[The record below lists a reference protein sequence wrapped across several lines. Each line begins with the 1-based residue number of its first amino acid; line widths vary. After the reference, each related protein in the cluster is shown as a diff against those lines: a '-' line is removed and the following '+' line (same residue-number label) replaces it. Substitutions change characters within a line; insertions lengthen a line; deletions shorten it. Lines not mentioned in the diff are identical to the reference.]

1 MREREKCRLMIAKR
15 REVYKAKERVIYK
28 MIKGYIE
35 AKYGF
40 KVHTT
45 YIAEIKRDL
54 GLLM

>member
-1 MREREKCRLMIAKR
+1 MIAKR